1 MSDFAELS
9 TETEP
14 DFFPGYAGR
23 RLKAAFA
30 LSLLWSGTVFLHLV
44 TWGEW
49 AVLSITALMGVHAV
63 RVGLARSRPLPQPLP
78 SHFAHPVSAA
88 EAQAW
93 PYLSLLVA
101 AKNEEAVIA
110 KLVESLLRL
119 DYPPQRY
126 DLWVVDD
133 HSTDRTPE
141 ILKQLAQQYPR
152 LQVIRRGPDAIGGK
166 SGALNQV
173 WPRTKGSLLAVFDA
187 DAQVP
192 TDLLRQLVPMF
203 TENVGAVQARKAI
216 VNPEINFW
224 TQGQV
229 AEMALD
235 AYFQEHRTAIGG
247 IGELRGNG
255 QFVRREAL
263 IQCGGWNEETI
274 TDDLDLSIQLHLNR
288 WDIELLFAPAV
299 GEEGVVRTRSLWHQ
313 RNRWAEGGFQRYLDY
328 WRPLARN
335 GLGWQKSI
343 DMVGFWLIQY
353 LLPAVAIPDLALS
366 IVRHRLP
373 IFSPL
378 TSLAVSMSCWGMFTT
393 LRRTQ
398 KMPVPLAVL
407 YTVRGTLYMFH
418 WLVVIATTTVRISV
432 RPKRLKWVKTVH
444 GGDGRG

>member
-9 TETEP
+9 SETKFEP

-30 LSLLWSGTVFLHLV
+30 LTLLWSGTLFLHVV

-49 AVLSITALMGVHAV
+49 AVLSMTALMGVHAV
-63 RVGLARSRPLPQPLP
+63 RVGLARSQPLPQPLP
-78 SHFAHPVSAA
+78 SFAAAAISAE
-88 EAQAW
+88 EAQTW
-93 PYLSLLVA
+93 PYISLLVA

-110 KLVESLLRL
+110 KLVRSLLQL

-133 HSTDRTPE
+133 HSTDHTPE
-141 ILKQLAQQYPR
+141 ILKQLAQHYPHLR
-152 LQVIRRGPDAIGGK
+152 VVRRGPEAHGGK

-173 WPRTKGSLLAVFDA
+173 WPRAKGSLLAVFDA

-192 TDLLRQLVPMF
+192 PDLLRQVVPMF
-203 TENVGAVQARKAI
+203 SENVGAVQARKAI
-216 VNPEINFW
+216 VNADTNVW

-235 AYFQEHRTAIGG
+235 AYFQEHRIATGG

-263 IQCGGWNEETI
+263 VQCGGWNEETI
-274 TDDLDLSIQLHLNR
+274 TDDLDLSIQLHLNQ
-288 WDIELLFAPAV
+288 WDIGLLFSPAV
-299 GEEGVVRTRSLWHQ
+299 GEEGVVSPLSLWHQ

-328 WRPLARN
+328 WRPLVRN
-335 GLGWQKSI
+335 RMGWQKSI
-343 DMVGFWLIQY
+343 DMVGFWIIQY
-353 LLPAVAIPDLALS
+353 MLPAVAIPDVAIALT
-366 IVRHRLP
+366 RHRLP
-373 IFSPL
+373 IFSPV

-398 KMPVPLAVL
+398 RLPVPLALL

-418 WLVVIATTTVRISV
+418 WLVVIAATTIRISV
-432 RPKRLKWVKTVH
+432 RPKRLKWVKTMH
-444 GGDGRG
+444 GGEE